1 MFISKK
7 KIVEFFVD
15 LFNVVSVCVCDE
27 EIITRINNKQRFF
40 GLLKNTIKFW
50 KIIELL
56 SKQWNWNKNSS
67 RLCCNWIKWIGRFD
81 YLWSLSDQKKI
92 IALCRKI
99 NEKKL
104 KNENFF
110 RFESGNRLSLF
121 FCLQLRPVIIIKKQR
136 PC

>member
-1 MFISKK
+1 MLFDPVMFVEEKSIISIDVHIKK

-56 SKQWNWNKNSS
+56 SKQ
-67 RLCCNWIKWIGRFD
+67 
-81 YLWSLSDQKKI
+81 
-92 IALCRKI
+92 
-99 NEKKL
+99 
-104 KNENFF
+104 
-110 RFESGNRLSLF
+110 
-121 FCLQLRPVIIIKKQR
+121 
-136 PC
+136 